1 MPRISLFTLCTAL
14 ALTASGAAQA
24 VDVRINGFLT
34 AGAAMTDAES
44 AVADSPATPADESK
58 AFYNNFID
66 DQLSFEGDTRIGIQI
81 TAAVTPEL
89 DVTAQLLAKDA
100 KDTYQVEA
108 DWAYASYRLNDST
121 AVRAGRIK
129 FPIFLASEYQEVG
142 IAYPW
147 VRPPEELYGSVPVKA
162 VSGVDMLKR
171 LRLADADLTLQ
182 PLAGNYSEDGVEDS
196 RAEVDADARNL
207 LGLVASLATDAFTLR
222 AAYFTAD
229 LDLTV
234 QADVPLGLGGTPPF
248 GSMPIVAA
256 DDADYATASA
266 GLHMDW
272 HDVIGYAEY
281 ADSDFGDMLGHTK
294 AWYATLGYRM
304 GDWLPHVTYAERDTD
319 TPVDPVPATPPNEA
333 ASFMQ
338 NQSSIA
344 LGLRYNPSAN
354 TALKFEAKQVEPE
367 DGTNGL
373 FSTMIDDDKAMVY
386 SIAYDVVF

>member
-24 VDVRINGFLT
+24 VDVNINGFLT

-44 AVADSPATPADESK
+44 AVPDSPATPADESE
-58 AFYNNFID
+58 AFYNNRIN
-66 DQLSFEGDTRIGIQI
+66 DQLSFESDTRIGIQI
-81 TAAVTPEL
+81 TAAVTPAL
-89 DVTAQLLAKDA
+89 NVTAQLLAKDA
-100 KDTYQVEA
+100 KDTYEVEA

-121 AVRAGRIK
+121 DLRAGRIK

-162 VSGVDMLKR
+162 ISGVDILKR
-171 LRLADADLTLQ
+171 LRLGNADLTLQ
-182 PLAGNYSEDGVEDS
+182 PLAGNYSEDGIADS
-196 RAEVDADARNL
+196 RAEVDVDARNV
-207 LGLVASLATDAFTLR
+207 LGLVASLTSDVFTLR
-222 AAYFTAD
+222 AAYVTAD

-234 QADVPLGLGGTPPF
+234 NADVPLGAPPGGF
-248 GSMPIVAA
+248 ASMPIVMA

-281 ADSDFGDMLGHTK
+281 ADSDFGDMLGHSK
-294 AWYATLGYRM
+294 GWYATLGYRM

-319 TPVDPVPATPPNEA
+319 MPVDPVPGPPNEA

-367 DGTNGL
+367 DGSNGL

>member
-1 MPRISLFTLCTAL
+1 MPRTRISLFTLCTAL
-14 ALTASGAAQA
+14 ALAASGTAQA

-44 AVADSPATPADESK
+44 AVADSPATPADESE

-66 DQLSFEGDTRIGIQI
+66 DQLSFEADTRIGIQI
-81 TAAVTPEL
+81 TAAVTPKL

-100 KDTYQVEA
+100 KDTYEVEA
-108 DWAYASYRLNDST
+108 DWAYASYRLNDGT
-121 AVRAGRIK
+121 DIRAGRIK

-162 VSGVDMLKR
+162 ISGVDMLKR
-171 LRLADADLTLQ
+171 LRLGNSDLTLQ
-182 PLAGNYSEDGVEDS
+182 PLAGNYSEDGIKDS
-196 RAEVDADARNL
+196 RATVDVDARNL
-207 LGLVASLATDAFTLR
+207 LGLVASLASDAFTLR
-222 AAYFTAD
+222 AAYVTGD
-229 LDLTV
+229 LDLV
-234 QADVPLGLGGTPPF
+234 IDAQVPNPAPPGSF
-248 GSMPIVAA
+248 ASMPITAG
-256 DDADYATASA
+256 DDEDYSTASA

-304 GDWLPHVTYAERDTD
+304 GDWLPHITYAERDTD
-319 TPVDPVPATPPNEA
+319 MPADPIPGPPNEA

-386 SIAYDVVF
+386 SVVYDVVF